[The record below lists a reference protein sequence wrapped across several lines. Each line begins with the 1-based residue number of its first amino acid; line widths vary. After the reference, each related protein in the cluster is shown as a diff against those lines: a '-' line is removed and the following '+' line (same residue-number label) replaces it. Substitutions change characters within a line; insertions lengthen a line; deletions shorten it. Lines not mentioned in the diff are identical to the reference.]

1 MGVLDGVMVL
11 SGVIWIILA
20 PFGIAAAVIILAYKS
35 HAAKARRKRDQEYY
49 DALMAKAVEE
59 AHQERE
65 EKERKERERKEGW
78 DEDER
83 INDEGNRLA
92 DECMSRKSDRLPT
105 LEETKRLRE
114 KVSKMD
120 LNF

>member
-65 EKERKERERKEGW
+65 EKERKEKEREEREREFQEHIDNAYRILDEGIAKRG
-78 DEDER
+78 DRPPSAER
-83 INDEGNRLA
+83 I
-92 DECMSRKSDRLPT
+92 RKNLDKLN
-105 LEETKRLRE
+105 E
-114 KVSKMD
+114 KHYF
-120 LNF
+120 L